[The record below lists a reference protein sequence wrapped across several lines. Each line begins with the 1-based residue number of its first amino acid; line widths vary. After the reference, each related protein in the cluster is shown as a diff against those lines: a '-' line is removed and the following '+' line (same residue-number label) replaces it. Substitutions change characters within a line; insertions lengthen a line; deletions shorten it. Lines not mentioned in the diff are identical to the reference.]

1 MSTEYGVSL
10 KELQDL
16 MEFRGHEAK
25 EEVLK
30 LGGVETIT
38 KKLKDRAEFE
48 ELEGFL
54 STGKGVYKIWHLWAS
69 NTGFSTK
76 KVLGSFQKEPHR
88 IQEGQS
94 YLKKIV

>member
-38 KKLKDRAEFE
+38 KKFDDKRIFGDSDESTAKKLVP
-48 ELEGFL
+48 FL
-54 STGKGVYKIWHLWAS
+54 AKIANEMKNLVH
-69 NTGFSTK
+69 
-76 KVLGSFQKEPHR
+76 
-88 IQEGQS
+88 I
-94 YLKKIV
+94 I

>member
-1 MSTEYGVSL
+1 MSTEYGISL

-38 KKLKDRAEFE
+38 KKLKARVKMSNEKSK
-48 ELEGFL
+48 LESL
-54 STGKGVYKIWHLWAS
+54 LPI
-69 NTGFSTK
+69 
-76 KVLGSFQKEPHR
+76 
-88 IQEGQS
+88 
-94 YLKKIV
+94 

>member
-1 MSTEYGVSL
+1 MSTEYGISL

-38 KKLKDRAEFE
+38 KKLKARV
-48 ELEGFL
+48 
-54 STGKGVYKIWHLWAS
+54 KMS
-69 NTGFSTK
+69 N
-76 KVLGSFQKEPHR
+76 
-88 IQEGQS
+88 
-94 YLKKIV
+94 

>member
-16 MEFRGHEAK
+16 MEFRGQEAK

-38 KKLKDRAEFE
+38 KKLKDRVEFE
-48 ELEGFL
+48 EPERFL
-54 STGKGVYKIWHLWAS
+54 STGKGVYKTRLQNPA
-69 NTGFSTK
+69 F
-76 KVLGSFQKEPHR
+76 
-88 IQEGQS
+88 
-94 YLKKIV
+94 

>member
-16 MEFRGHEAK
+16 MEFRGQEAK

-38 KKLKDRAEFE
+38 KKLKDRAEIE
-48 ELEGFL
+48 KLEGLL
-54 STGKGVYKIWHLWAS
+54 STRRGRGRHETVSRKILS
-69 NTGFSTK
+69 PRDRVPEFFSPRD
-76 KVLGSFQKEPHR
+76 SP
-88 IQEGQS
+88 QS
-94 YLKKIV
+94 WVPESLVPQI